1 MQGKAETRTADFGFS
16 RLGDLLVITDL
27 LILQLQG
34 HSERI
39 DVLTPAPGAIVR
51 VLTVEGATAADIAGP
66 PVRRD
71 AGIVTGDDIVRA
83 EFIFFACT
91 SELTVQTGISR
102 IGLKSPD
109 ANLLR
114 KQIQGI
120 HGP

>member
-1 MQGKAETRTADFGFS
+1 MQGRAETRTADFGSS

-39 DVLTPAPGAIVR
+39 DVLTSRPGGIVQ
-51 VLTVEGATAADIAGP
+51 VLPVEGAAAADSAGP

-71 AGIVTGDDIVRA
+71 TGIWTGDDIVRA
-83 EFIFFACT
+83 EFIFFACA
-91 SELTVQTGISR
+91 SKLTVQTCISR

-109 ANLLR
+109 PYLLR
-114 KQIQGI
+114 
-120 HGP
+120 